1 MHPGNPVQWRV
12 VRAEHG
18 ALPETCDHP
27 WLRRRR
33 GHSPNARLA
42 LLERTIS
49 NISQRI
55 KYCRPLV
62 RGARTVTGHDKIA
75 DTVDLAPD
83 APRLMLSIVHLPRVR

>member
-1 MHPGNPVQWRV
+1 
-12 VRAEHG
+12 
-18 ALPETCDHP
+18 
-27 WLRRRR
+27 
-33 GHSPNARLA
+33 